1 MPQASAEIVLP
12 AGPASSITFLATA
25 VLPHGDPLA
34 GANLELR
41 IEGDGSFDPAAK
53 VQEATRVADSN
64 GEVFLT
70 WYPDPGPAATQ
81 EVRSKLWVFCDFAEC
96 LVVVERQG

>member
-1 MPQASAEIVLP
+1 MPQASTEIVLP
-12 AGPASSITFLATA
+12 PGPVPSIFFLATA

-34 GANLELR
+34 GANLDLR
-41 IEGDGSFDPAAK
+41 IEGDGSFDPAEK
-53 VQEATRVADSN
+53 VQETTRAADMN

-70 WYPDPGPAATQ
+70 WYPNPSSPTTH
-81 EVRSKLWVFCDFAEC
+81 ETHSRLFVFCDFAEC